1 MTQQDPSAKPR
12 FFPGP
17 PPPPARFR
25 IAASTGTH
33 IGDRSEQQ
41 DRAAILSSKRTPGVA
56 LVIVCDGMGGKTG
69 GAIAAQQVITTAEH
83 LFNDYS
89 PKSETVEQLLRAIAS
104 EAHTV
109 IKLSALS
116 TEKEPHST
124 MVAMLISSERA
135 DWAHIGDSRL
145 YLYQGA
151 ELVHRTEDH
160 SYVNELVREGRLT
173 PEQAKNHR
181 MSNVLTSALGTDK
194 SPQITFGSAERL
206 DVGMSFL
213 LCTDGLW
220 HYFSD
225 QELGNAL
232 AKLPPRIASE
242 KLIEAARTRARGRG
256 DNCTLAIVKLEP
268 PQGS

>member
-1 MTQQDPSAKPR
+1 MTQQDPGAKPR

-17 PPPPARFR
+17 PPAPPRFR
-25 IAASTGTH
+25 IAACTGTH
-33 IGDRSEQQ
+33 IGDRGEQQ
-41 DRAAILSSKRTPGVA
+41 DRAAILSSKRTPGAA
-56 LVIVCDGMGGKTG
+56 LVVVADGMGGKTG
-69 GAIAAQQVITTAEH
+69 GAIAAQQVISTAQH
-83 LFNDYS
+83 LFNEYS
-89 PKSETVEQLLRAIAS
+89 PKSETVDQLLRAIAH

-124 MVAMLISSERA
+124 MVAMLISGNRA

-145 YLYQGA
+145 YLFNGV
-151 ELVHRTEDH
+151 ELAHRTHDH
-160 SYVNELVREGRLT
+160 SYVNELVREGRLK

-194 SPQITFGSAERL
+194 TPQITFGSTDQL

-232 AKLPPRIASE
+232 AKLPPRSASE
-242 KLIEAARTRARGRG
+242 KLIETARSRARGRG
-256 DNCTLAIVKLEP
+256 DNCTLAIVKLDP
-268 PQGS
+268 PA